1 LESQEVGD
9 IVARCAVLAGLLE
22 VSAYPKPG
30 NVHRLRDLPGTR
42 FEHFLAGSVAL
53 GPAMRSLAEYGFAVR
68 QGECGWEGMDFGGR
82 ILQAVEDMM
91 AWQHGGNVNLGIVLL
106 FSPLAAGAG
115 YCIREGR
122 VDGGELR
129 SSLRNIIDSTTPSDA
144 VSVYR
149 AIRLAVSERVLGHV
163 EELDVTDDSAL
174 EQIRR
179 EETTLLEV
187 FHKCSDRDSICGE
200 WVTGFEVTFTVGTP
214 YLREALRDRDPNA
227 AIVDT
232 FLYLLS
238 EHPDSLIQRKRGLEK
253 ALEVSAKARR
263 ILMAGGYSHE
273 RGKEMVVALDDE
285 LHAASGGLNPGTTAD
300 LTAASIFV
308 ALLEGWRP

>member
-1 LESQEVGD
+1 
-9 IVARCAVLAGLLE
+9 
-22 VSAYPKPG
+22 
-30 NVHRLRDLPGTR
+30 
-42 FEHFLAGSVAL
+42 
-53 GPAMRSLAEYGFAVR
+53 MRSLAEYGFAVR